1 MNKQKILII
10 GSGLSGLSCAT
21 YLDKNK
27 YDVSIY
33 EKSDTPGGRVS
44 SEIIGGNICDV
55 GFQVLLNNYNE
66 VKKLGVYN
74 SLNLKYF
81 DSGAEIYDNGQI
93 LSIYSPLKHP
103 FKFIKSNIIRMFT
116 LRDVFSLLKSL
127 FVKSDLK
134 HANQYIK
141 QNFSDK
147 SQNLFFY
154 PFFRGVFLSK
164 ELHTDTNFFLKIFT
178 KFAFGAASLPSHG
191 MRMLPKEIVKKQ
203 DLNINYNHELKNI
216 EAKKAIFINN
226 VEEHFDKIVLAMP
239 INNLKEITNINIEAE
254 NNFNKTTYITSSKS
268 ILNKAIMLI
277 ADDKYKINSIQCLS
291 NISKNYSVD
300 SNHLYS
306 ISCLEN
312 IDDQQL
318 ISEFKSITKLED
330 KDIKLIKSYTINE
343 ALPARSEDLD
353 NKDNIYFCGD
363 WKCEP
368 SIDGAIKSGRLCA
381 EEINKS
387 Q

>member
-10 GSGLSGLSCAT
+10 GSGLSGLSCAA

-44 SEIIGGNICDV
+44 SEIIDGNICDV
-55 GFQVLLNNYNE
+55 GFQVLLNNYDE
-66 VKKLGVYN
+66 VKRLGVY
-74 SLNLKYF
+74 SVLNLKYF
-81 DSGAEIYDNGQI
+81 DSGAEIYHNGQI

-103 FKFIKSNIIRMFT
+103 FKFIKSNITKMFSAS
-116 LRDVFSLLKSL
+116 DVFYILKSL

-134 HANQYIK
+134 HASQYIK

-147 SQNLFFY
+147 SQKLFFY

-164 ELHTDTNFFLKIFT
+164 ELHTDSNFFLKIFK

-191 MRMLPKEIVKKQ
+191 MKMLPREIIKKHN
-203 DLNINYNHELKNI
+203 LSINYNHELKNI

-226 VEEHFDKIVLAMP
+226 VEEHFDKIVLAIP
-239 INNLKEITNINIEAE
+239 INNLKQITNVNIEAE
-254 NNFNKTTYITSSKS
+254 NNFNKTAYIKSSKKV
-268 ILNKAIMLI
+268 LNKAIMLI
-277 ADDKYKINSIQCLS
+277 ADEQYKINSIQCLS
-291 NISKNYSVD
+291 NVSKNYTPD
-300 SNHLYS
+300 SEHLYS
-306 ISCLEN
+306 ISSLED
-312 IDDQQL
+312 IDDNML
-318 ISEFKSITKLED
+318 VSEFKSITKLSD
-330 KDIKLIKSYTINE
+330 NDIKLIKSFTINE
-343 ALPARSEDLD
+343 ALPASRKDLD
-353 NKDNIYFCGD
+353 NKDSIYFCGD
-363 WKCEP
+363 WKCEA

>member
-27 YDVSIY
+27 FDVSIY

-44 SEIIGGNICDV
+44 SEIIDGNICDV
-55 GFQVLLNNYNE
+55 GFQVLLNNYDE
-66 VKKLGVYN
+66 VNRLGVY
-74 SLNLKYF
+74 STLNLKYF

-103 FKFIKSNIIRMFT
+103 YKFIKSNIIRMFT
-116 LRDVFSLLKSL
+116 LSDVISLLKSL

-134 HANQYIK
+134 HANQYVNK
-141 QNFSDK
+141 NFSDK
-147 SQNLFFY
+147 SQKLFFY

-164 ELHTDTNFFLKIFT
+164 ELHTDSNFFLKIYK
-178 KFAFGAASLPSHG
+178 KFAFGTASLPSHG
-191 MRMLPKEIVKKQ
+191 MKMLPKEIIKRY
-203 DLNINYNHELKNI
+203 DLDINYNHELKNI
-216 EAKKAIFINN
+216 ESQKAIFVNN

-239 INNLKEITNINIEAE
+239 INNLKKITNIDIEAE
-254 NNFNKTTYITSSKS
+254 NNFNKTAYITSSKKV
-268 ILNKAIMLI
+268 LNKAIMLV
-277 ADDKYKINSIQCLS
+277 ADDQYKINSIQCLS
-291 NISKNYSVD
+291 NISKNYSSD
-300 SNHLYS
+300 FDHLYS
-306 ISCLEN
+306 ISSLED
-312 IDDQQL
+312 IDDNML
-318 ISEFKSITKLED
+318 VSEFKSITKLSD
-330 KDIKLIKSYTINE
+330 KDIKLIKSFTINE
-343 ALPARSEDLD
+343 ALPASRKNLD
-353 NKDNIYFCGD
+353 NKDSIYFCGD

>member
-1 MNKQKILII
+1 MKKVLII
-10 GSGLSGLSCAT
+10 GSGLSGLSCAS

-27 YDVSIY
+27 FDIHIY
-33 EKSDTPGGRVS
+33 EKSDRPGGRVS
-44 SEIIGGNICDV
+44 SETIDGNICDV
-55 GFQVLLNNYNE
+55 GFQVLLNNYDE
-66 VKKLGVYN
+66 VKKIGVYDN
-74 SLNLKYF
+74 LNLKYF
-81 DSGAEIYDNGQI
+81 DSGAEIYHNGQI

-103 FKFIKSNIIRMFT
+103 FKFLKSNISKMF
-116 LRDVFSLLKSL
+116 LLSDIFSLLKSL

-164 ELHTDTNFFLKIFT
+164 ELHTDTSFFLKIFK

-191 MRMLPKEIVKKQ
+191 MKMLPKEIIKKHN
-203 DLNINYNHELKNI
+203 LNINYNHELKNI

-226 VEEHFDKIVLAMP
+226 VEEYFDKIVLAMP
-239 INNLKEITNINIEAE
+239 INNLKEITNINIQSD
-254 NNFNKTTYITSSKS
+254 NNFNKTAYIKSSKKV
-268 ILNKAIMLI
+268 LDKAIMLV
-277 ADDKYKINSIQCLS
+277 ADNQYKINSIQCLS
-291 NISKNYSVD
+291 NISKKYSTD
-300 SNHLYS
+300 SDHLYS

-318 ISEFKSITKLED
+318 ISEFKSITKLSD

-381 EEINKS
+381 EEINKY

>member
-21 YLDKNK
+21 YLDKNI

-44 SEIIGGNICDV
+44 SEIVEGNICDV
-55 GFQVLLNNYNE
+55 GFQVLLNNYDE

-81 DSGAEIYDNGQI
+81 DSGAEIYHNGRI
-93 LSIYSPLKHP
+93 LSIYSPLRHP
-103 FKFIKSNIIRMFT
+103 FKFIKSNITKMFSAS
-116 LRDVFSLLKSL
+116 DVFSLIKSL

-134 HANQYIK
+134 HANQYINK
-141 QNFSDK
+141 NFSDK
-147 SQNLFFY
+147 SQKLFFY

-164 ELHTDTNFFLKIFT
+164 ELHTDINFFLKIFK

-191 MRMLPKEIVKKQ
+191 MRMLPKEIIKKHN
-203 DLNINYNHELKNI
+203 LNINYNRELKNI
-216 EAKKAIFINN
+216 EAKKAIFVNN

-239 INNLKEITNINIEAE
+239 INNLKEITNIDIEAE
-254 NNFNKTTYITSSKS
+254 NNFNKTAYIKSSKS
-268 ILNKAIMLI
+268 VLNKAIMLI
-277 ADDKYKINSIQCLS
+277 ADDQYKINSIQCLS
-291 NISKNYSVD
+291 NISKNYSAD
-300 SNHLYS
+300 SDHLYS
-306 ISCLEN
+306 ISCLKN

-318 ISEFKSITKLED
+318 ISEFKSITKVED

-363 WKCEP
+363 WKSEA

>member
-10 GSGLSGLSCAT
+10 GSGLSGLSCAI

-44 SEIIGGNICDV
+44 SEIIDGNICDV
-55 GFQVLLNNYNE
+55 GFQVLLNNYDE

-81 DSGAEIYDNGQI
+81 DSGAEIYHNGQI

-103 FKFIKSNIIRMFT
+103 FKFIKSNIIRMFSIS
-116 LRDVFSLLKSL
+116 DVFSLLKSL

-164 ELHTDTNFFLKIFT
+164 ELHTDTNFFLKIFK

-191 MRMLPKEIVKKQ
+191 MKMLPKEIIKKH

-216 EAKKAIFINN
+216 ESQKAIFVNN

-254 NNFNKTTYITSSKS
+254 NNFNKTAYITSSKKV
-268 ILNKAIMLI
+268 LNKAIMLV
-277 ADDKYKINSIQCLS
+277 ADDQYKINSIQCLS
-291 NISKNYSVD
+291 NISKNYSID
-300 SNHLYS
+300 SDHLYS
-306 ISCLEN
+306 IST
-312 IDDQQL
+312 
-318 ISEFKSITKLED
+318 F
-330 KDIKLIKSYTINE
+330 
-343 ALPARSEDLD
+343 R
-353 NKDNIYFCGD
+353 
-363 WKCEP
+363 
-368 SIDGAIKSGRLCA
+368 RH
-381 EEINKS
+381 
-387 Q
+387 

>member
-44 SEIIGGNICDV
+44 SEIIDGNICDV
-55 GFQVLLNNYNE
+55 GFQVLLNNYDE
-66 VKKLGVYN
+66 VKMLGVYN

-81 DSGAEIYDNGQI
+81 DSGAEIYHNGRI
-93 LSIYSPLKHP
+93 LSIYNPLKHP

-116 LRDVFSLLKSL
+116 LSDVFSLLKSL
-127 FVKSDLK
+127 FVKSNLK

-141 QNFSDK
+141 QNFSNK

-164 ELHTDTNFFLKIFT
+164 ELSTDTNFFLKIFK

-191 MRMLPKEIVKKQ
+191 MNMLPKEIIKKHN
-203 DLNINYNHELKNI
+203 LNINYNHELKNI
-216 EAKKAIFINN
+216 QAKKAIFANKI
-226 VEEHFDKIVLAMP
+226 EQYFDKIVLAMP
-239 INNLKEITNINIEAE
+239 INNLKEITNIKIEPE
-254 NNFNKTTYITSSKS
+254 NNFNKTVYIKSSKKVV
-268 ILNKAIMLI
+268 NKAIMLV
-277 ADDKYKINSIQCLS
+277 ADDQYKINSIQCLS
-291 NISKNYSVD
+291 NISKNYSID

-306 ISCLEN
+306 VSSLEDIDNN
-312 IDDQQL
+312 IL
-318 ISEFKSITKLED
+318 VSEFKSITKLED
-330 KDIKLIKSYTINE
+330 KDLKLIKSYTIND
-343 ALPARSEDLD
+343 ALPASKKDLN

-363 WKCEP
+363 WKYEP

-387 Q
+387 

>member
-44 SEIIGGNICDV
+44 SEIIDGNICDV
-55 GFQVLLNNYNE
+55 GFQVLLNNYDE

-74 SLNLKYF
+74 ALNLKYF
-81 DSGAEIYDNGQI
+81 DSGAEIYHNGRI

-116 LRDVFSLLKSL
+116 LSDMFSLLKSL

-134 HANQYIK
+134 HANQYINK
-141 QNFSDK
+141 NFSDK

-164 ELHTDTNFFLKIFT
+164 ELHIDTNFFLKIFK

-191 MRMLPKEIVKKQ
+191 MKMLPKEIVKKHN
-203 DLNINYNHELKNI
+203 LNINYNHELKNI

-239 INNLKEITNINIEAE
+239 INNLKEITNIDIEAE
-254 NNFNKTTYITSSKS
+254 NNFNKTLYIKSSRKV
-268 ILNKAIMLI
+268 LNKAIMLV
-277 ADDKYKINSIQCLS
+277 ADDQYKINSIQCLS
-291 NISKNYSVD
+291 NISKNYSSD
-300 SNHLYS
+300 FDHLYS
-306 ISCLEN
+306 ISSLED
-312 IDDQQL
+312 IDDNML
-318 ISEFKSITKLED
+318 VSEFKSITKLSD
-330 KDIKLIKSYTINE
+330 KDIKLIKSFTINE
-343 ALPARSEDLD
+343 ALPASRKNLD
-353 NKDNIYFCGD
+353 NKDSIYFCGD

>member
-44 SEIIGGNICDV
+44 SEIIDGNICDV
-55 GFQVLLNNYNE
+55 GFQVLLNNYDE

-74 SLNLKYF
+74 ALNLKYF
-81 DSGAEIYDNGQI
+81 DSGAEIYHNGRI

-103 FKFIKSNIIRMFT
+103 YKFIKSNIIRMFT
-116 LRDVFSLLKSL
+116 LSDVISLLKSL

-134 HANQYIK
+134 HANQYINK
-141 QNFSDK
+141 NFSDK
-147 SQNLFFY
+147 SQKLFFY

-164 ELHTDTNFFLKIFT
+164 ELHTDSNFFLKIYK
-178 KFAFGAASLPSHG
+178 KFAFGTASLPSHG
-191 MRMLPKEIVKKQ
+191 MKMLPKEIIKRY
-203 DLNINYNHELKNI
+203 DLDINYNHELKNI
-216 EAKKAIFINN
+216 ESQKAIFVNN

-239 INNLKEITNINIEAE
+239 INNLKKITNIDIEAE
-254 NNFNKTTYITSSKS
+254 NNFNKTAYITSSKKV
-268 ILNKAIMLI
+268 LNKAIMLV
-277 ADDKYKINSIQCLS
+277 ADDQYKINSIQCLS
-291 NISKNYSVD
+291 NISKNYSSD
-300 SNHLYS
+300 FDHLYS
-306 ISCLEN
+306 ISSLED
-312 IDDQQL
+312 IDDNML
-318 ISEFKSITKLED
+318 VSEFKSITKLSD
-330 KDIKLIKSYTINE
+330 KDIKLIKSFTINE
-343 ALPARSEDLD
+343 ALPASRKNLD
-353 NKDNIYFCGD
+353 NKDSIYFCGD

>member
-44 SEIIGGNICDV
+44 SEIIDGNICDV
-55 GFQVLLNNYNE
+55 GFQVLLNNYDE

-81 DSGAEIYDNGQI
+81 DSGAEIYHNGRI

-103 FKFIKSNIIRMFT
+103 FKFIKSNIIRMFS
-116 LRDVFSLLKSL
+116 LSDVFSLLKSL

-147 SQNLFFY
+147 SQKLFFY

-164 ELHTDTNFFLKIFT
+164 ELHTDTNFFLKIFK

-191 MRMLPKEIVKKQ
+191 MKMLPKEIIKKY

-216 EAKKAIFINN
+216 ESQKAIFVNN

-254 NNFNKTTYITSSKS
+254 NNFNKTAYIKSSKKV
-268 ILNKAIMLI
+268 LNKAIMLI
-277 ADDKYKINSIQCLS
+277 ADDQYKINSIQCLS

-300 SNHLYS
+300 SDHLYS
-306 ISCLEN
+306 ISCLED
-312 IDDQQL
+312 IDDQA
-318 ISEFKSITKLED
+318 
-330 KDIKLIKSYTINE
+330 IN
-343 ALPARSEDLD
+343 L
-353 NKDNIYFCGD
+353 
-363 WKCEP
+363 
-368 SIDGAIKSGRLCA
+368 
-381 EEINKS
+381 
-387 Q
+387 

>member
-1 MNKQKILII
+1 MK
-10 GSGLSGLSCAT
+10 
-21 YLDKNK
+21 
-27 YDVSIY
+27 
-33 EKSDTPGGRVS
+33 
-44 SEIIGGNICDV
+44 
-55 GFQVLLNNYNE
+55 
-66 VKKLGVYN
+66 
-74 SLNLKYF
+74 
-81 DSGAEIYDNGQI
+81 
-93 LSIYSPLKHP
+93 
-103 FKFIKSNIIRMFT
+103 
-116 LRDVFSLLKSL
+116 
-127 FVKSDLK
+127 
-134 HANQYIK
+134 
-141 QNFSDK
+141 
-147 SQNLFFY
+147 
-154 PFFRGVFLSK
+154 
-164 ELHTDTNFFLKIFT
+164 
-178 KFAFGAASLPSHG
+178 
-191 MRMLPKEIVKKQ
+191 MLPKEIIKKY

-216 EAKKAIFINN
+216 ESQKAIFVNN

-254 NNFNKTTYITSSKS
+254 NNFNKTAYITSSKKV
-268 ILNKAIMLI
+268 LNKAIMLV
-277 ADDKYKINSIQCLS
+277 ADDQYKINSIQCLS

-300 SNHLYS
+300 SDHLYS
-306 ISCLEN
+306 ISCLED
-312 IDDQQL
+312 IDDEIL

>member
-1 MNKQKILII
+1 M
-10 GSGLSGLSCAT
+10 
-21 YLDKNK
+21 KNQIN
-27 YDVSIY
+27 S
-33 EKSDTPGGRVS
+33 GGRVS
-44 SEIIGGNICDV
+44 SEIIDGNICDV
-55 GFQVLLNNYNE
+55 GFQVLLNNYDE

-74 SLNLKYF
+74 ALNLKYF
-81 DSGAEIYDNGQI
+81 DSGAEIYHNGRI

-103 FKFIKSNIIRMFT
+103 FKFIKSNIIRMFSVS
-116 LRDVFSLLKSL
+116 DVFSLLKSL

-147 SQNLFFY
+147 SQKLFFY

-164 ELHTDTNFFLKIFT
+164 ELHTDTNFFLKIFK

-191 MRMLPKEIVKKQ
+191 MKMLPKEIVKKH

-216 EAKKAIFINN
+216 ESQKAIFVNN

-254 NNFNKTTYITSSKS
+254 NNFNKTAYIKSSKKV
-268 ILNKAIMLI
+268 LNKAIMLV
-277 ADDKYKINSIQCLS
+277 ADNQYKINSIQCLS
-291 NISKNYSVD
+291 NISKNYSTD
-300 SNHLYS
+300 SDHLYS
-306 ISCLEN
+306 ISCLED
-312 IDDQQL
+312 IDDQAL
-318 ISEFKSITKLED
+318 ISEFISITKLED

-353 NKDNIYFCGD
+353 NKDNMLLL
-363 WKCEP
+363 W
-368 SIDGAIKSGRLCA
+368 
-381 EEINKS
+381 
-387 Q
+387 